1 MMESHMF
8 QWMKK
13 SNKVEEIFIQNLNI
27 LLITLEGCF
36 DNHFLSFFLQCPE
49 KMSKHVFPLNSSL
62 SLIYWFQSMM
72 IYFVFIGNH
81 VEVTDSAGF
90 SLKIA
95 SSLGNCTYQ
104 ARNCCLWWKINSI
117 TLQPIYCSAF
127 FLGEWVSVGRSERFT
142 AIWIEGKHLLGWKWF
157 ITSNHVFTFR
167 LSTLH
172 PFHDR
177 VKICHLF
184 QSSTS

>member
-1 MMESHMF
+1 MHRWIGYKIKTDGNVMMESHMF

-36 DNHFLSFFLQCPE
+36 DNHFLSFFCNVL
-49 KMSKHVFPLNSSL
+49 KKWVNMFFLWIPLPL

-127 FLGEWVSVGRSERFT
+127 FLGEWVSVGRSERGLQRY
-142 AIWIEGKHLLGWKWF
+142 E
-157 ITSNHVFTFR
+157 
-167 LSTLH
+167 
-172 PFHDR
+172 
-177 VKICHLF
+177 
-184 QSSTS
+184 